1 MENTPNSIIKSR
13 PRHLTGFRYLLV
25 ALIVL
30 GIFFRFYNLEAKNY
44 WNDEIYTSLR
54 ISGYTKQELIEQV
67 TNRAIPSP
75 DWQKYQRFTPEKN
88 WGNVLDSLI
97 EDVHPPL
104 YILIARWWAIAFGS
118 SVGVIRSLSAVFGI
132 LVFPCL
138 YWLCLE
144 LFESSAVGGIALAFM
159 AVSPFHVLYAQEARQ
174 YSMWTVSIL
183 LSCAS
188 LLWAIR
194 QPSKWRWL
202 IYGATVALG
211 FYTHYFAV
219 FVQLA
224 HGIYIVIT
232 EGMRRGK
239 NFIAYLL
246 ACLGG
251 ILISLPWLLVA
262 KKFGGGAFTARK
274 VPFFTI
280 PQRWALNIS
289 SLFFDAQ
296 IDYRNQ
302 LFDVCFDDG
311 SQLQCNDVQLQ
322 WNSVSTYLIVLI
334 VILVGYSLYFLYR
347 TTPKRIWLFVFSLI
361 GVQIL
366 FLLLPDLILAGQ
378 RSTVGRY
385 LIPCYIGI
393 QLAVAYFCTVKLTD
407 KSMKRW
413 KQQLWQVVFIVL
425 LSLGIVSCA
434 VISQA
439 ETWWSKYS
447 SYYEP
452 QVAQIINR
460 SAAPIVIVEDPIR
473 LISLSYLVT
482 PTVKFQQIETRN
494 PQIPSGFSDT
504 FLFRPSNE
512 LRRELEQKQH
522 YRIKPIYESGYLWHL
537 ENKY

>member
-1 MENTPNSIIKSR
+1 MSKSH
-13 PRHLTGFRYLLV
+13 PRSLTGFRYLLV
-25 ALIVL
+25 ALLVL
-30 GIFFRFYNLEAKNY
+30 GICFRFYNLEEKNY

-54 ISGYTKQELIEQV
+54 ISGYTKKELIEQV
-67 TNRAIPSP
+67 KNRAIPSP
-75 DWQKYQRFTPEKN
+75 DWQKYQRFAPEKN

-104 YILIARWWAIAFGS
+104 YIVIARWWAIVFGS
-118 SVGVIRSLSAVFGI
+118 SVGVIRSLSTVFGV

-144 LFESSAVGGIALAFM
+144 LFESSTVGWIAVAFM

-174 YSMWTVSIL
+174 YSMWTVTIL

-194 QPSKWRWL
+194 QPSKFRWL
-202 IYGATVALG
+202 IYGASVALG

-224 HGIYIVIT
+224 HGFYIAGTQGI
-232 EGMRRGK
+232 RRGK
-239 NFIAYLL
+239 HFIAYLL

-251 ILISLPWLLVA
+251 ILVGLPWLLVA

-289 SLFFDAQ
+289 SLFFDPQ

-302 LFDVCFDDG
+302 LFDVCYDDG
-311 SQLQCNDVQLQ
+311 GQLQCNDVQLQ
-322 WNSVSTYLIVLI
+322 WNSLSTYLILLI

-347 TTPKRIWLFVFSLI
+347 TTSKRVWLFIFSLM
-361 GVQIL
+361 GVQLL
-366 FLLLPDLILAGQ
+366 FLLLPDLVLAGQ

-385 LIPCYIGI
+385 LIPCYVGM
-393 QLAVAYFCTVKLTD
+393 QLAVAYAFTVKLIN
-407 KSMKRW
+407 KFINKW
-413 KQQLWQVVFIVL
+413 KQQLWQIIFIVL
-425 LSLGIVSCA
+425 LSLGILSCA
-434 VISQA
+434 VSTQA
-439 ETWWSKYS
+439 ETWWTKYS

-452 QVAQIINR
+452 EVAKIINQ
-460 SAAPIVIVEDPIR
+460 SASPVVIVEDPIR
-473 LISLSYLVT
+473 LISLSYLVA
-482 PTVKFQQIETRN
+482 PKVKFQQVKSQDI
-494 PQIPSGFSDT
+494 QILKGFSDT

-512 LRRELEQKQH
+512 LRRQLEQKQN
-522 YRIKPIYESGYLWHL
+522 YTIRAIYDLGYLWRL
-537 ENKY
+537 ENTD

>member
-1 MENTPNSIIKSR
+1 MENTLNRVSKSR
-13 PRHLTGFRYLLV
+13 PRHLAGFRYLLV
-25 ALIVL
+25 ALLVL
-30 GIFFRFYNLEAKNY
+30 GIFFRFYNLGKKNY

-54 ISGYTKQELIEQV
+54 ISGYTKKELIEQV
-67 TNRAIPSP
+67 TNRAIPSA
-75 DWQKYQRFTPEKN
+75 DWQKYQRFTPEKD

-104 YILIARWWAIAFGS
+104 YIVIARWWAIAFGS
-118 SVGVIRSLSAVFGI
+118 SVGVIRSLSAVFGV

-144 LFESSAVGGIALAFM
+144 LFESPTVGWIAVALM

-174 YSMWTVSIL
+174 YSMWTVTIL
-183 LSCAS
+183 LSGAS

-194 QPSKWRWL
+194 QPSKLRWL

-224 HGIYIVIT
+224 HGIYIAVT
-232 EGMRRGK
+232 EGMRRSK

-246 ACLGG
+246 ACFGG
-251 ILISLPWLLVA
+251 ILVGLPWLLVA
-262 KKFGGGAFTARK
+262 QKFGGGAFTARK
-274 VPFFTI
+274 VPVFTI

-322 WNSVSTYLIVLI
+322 WNSLSTYLILLI

-347 TTPKRIWLFVFSLI
+347 TTPKQVWLFVFSLM

-366 FLLLPDLILAGQ
+366 FLLLPDLVLAGQ

-393 QLAVAYFCTVKLTD
+393 QLAVAYFFTVKLTD
-407 KSMKRW
+407 KSVKKW

-425 LSLGIVSCA
+425 LSLGILSCA
-434 VISQA
+434 VSSQA
-439 ETWWSKYS
+439 QTWWAKYS

-460 SAAPIVIVEDPIR
+460 SASPVVIVEDPIR
-473 LISLSYLVT
+473 LMSLSYLVAQK
-482 PTVKFQQIETRN
+482 VKFQQIEPQN

-522 YRIKPIYESGYLWHL
+522 YKIKPIYELGYLWRL
-537 ENKY
+537 ENRH

>member
-334 VILVGYSLYFLYR
+334 VILVGYSLYLLYR
-347 TTPKRIWLFVFSLI
+347 TTP
-361 GVQIL
+361 
-366 FLLLPDLILAGQ
+366 
-378 RSTVGRY
+378 
-385 LIPCYIGI
+385 
-393 QLAVAYFCTVKLTD
+393 
-407 KSMKRW
+407 
-413 KQQLWQVVFIVL
+413 
-425 LSLGIVSCA
+425 
-434 VISQA
+434 
-439 ETWWSKYS
+439 
-447 SYYEP
+447 
-452 QVAQIINR
+452 
-460 SAAPIVIVEDPIR
+460 
-473 LISLSYLVT
+473 
-482 PTVKFQQIETRN
+482 
-494 PQIPSGFSDT
+494 
-504 FLFRPSNE
+504 
-512 LRRELEQKQH
+512 
-522 YRIKPIYESGYLWHL
+522 
-537 ENKY
+537 